1 MNSGAGAPSRRE
13 ARSPGLDLLVDGWEL
28 VTYNTFA
35 KQRLLATPA

>member
-1 MNSGAGAPSRRE
+1 MSGAPSRRE

-35 KQRLLATPA
+35 KQRLFVTPA